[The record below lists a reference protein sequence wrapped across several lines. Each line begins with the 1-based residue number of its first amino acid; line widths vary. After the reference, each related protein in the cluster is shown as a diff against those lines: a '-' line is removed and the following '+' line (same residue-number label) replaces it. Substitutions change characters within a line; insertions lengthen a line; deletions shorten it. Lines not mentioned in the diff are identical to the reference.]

1 MVPKRGK
8 CEISRLC
15 RLLCGRA
22 QPFRPTAKKRKTIKF
37 LGSVSSRKAG
47 GFPHSPCRPV
57 ADPVVTRKFHVA
69 SRRINNLR
77 ELSGEQGA
85 EPHWPV
91 ASGCFTSAEAFRTV
105 GNGLRLIRSM
115 KLGAHPL
122 PHWERGSFSATCQS
136 KGERRVIDHKI
147 GMSTPLMSDQIFNSS
162 TRFRGVN
169 QPRVMGCTH
178 ITYAYSA
185 GVLTRSVS
193 SGRAS
198 DKRSGAV

>member
-1 MVPKRGK
+1 MLHSRTSWREQSLAAHAPEPAKSSESDRSRARSPAGRVSRPRNARGLRLTSSPTAGGPARSTWRCSTTDIFISQFCLEVMPGCPISLVPKRGK

-91 ASGCFTSAEAFRTV
+91 ASGCFTSAEA
-105 GNGLRLIRSM
+105 
-115 KLGAHPL
+115 
-122 PHWERGSFSATCQS
+122 SAQLAMDC
-136 KGERRVIDHKI
+136 V
-147 GMSTPLMSDQIFNSS
+147 
-162 TRFRGVN
+162 
-169 QPRVMGCTH
+169 
-178 ITYAYSA
+178 
-185 GVLTRSVS
+185 
-193 SGRAS
+193 
-198 DKRSGAV
+198 